1 MDEIIQKIL
10 KMLEHQNCSSRYL
23 LDKLKMEKEE
33 LNTVLT
39 YMKKNRLIYL
49 NSNNKISK
57 VLDGQL
63 VGRID
68 SDSKGRKFIRNKN
81 SKYFIEVDNL
91 HTALKNDLV
100 VCDVYNQDLAN
111 VLGIIERKNKRLVCE
126 IVKKHNKLGI
136 APFNVGCELSLM
148 PSNKDVLKNYVEG
161 DRIIVELENTV
172 DDDNVV
178 VVHTAKRIGHKD
190 DPKSDE
196 IAIAISKDFDV
207 DFSPESMKE
216 ALEIPNFVSESEKKG
231 RLDLTND
238 VIFTIDSVH
247 TKDMDDAIS
256 IKKIDNGNYLLGVH
270 IADVAHYVKPGSTLF
285 EEARKRATSL
295 YLGDTV
301 IPMLPHKLSNGICSL
316 NEGVDRLTKSCFI
329 EIDSKGKIID
339 YKIVDSVINSKKK
352 MTYEELN
359 AIFQNGTYN
368 EDYIPFLKELCHMR
382 NLSNILTNTREKRGN
397 IDFESND
404 IKVTNDKNQ
413 NPIEFISRSNEEA
426 ETLIENFMIMANEV
440 VATHFYW
447 QNLPFIY
454 RVHNYPDEE
463 KVSRTLELIQT
474 LGPKLIKLQNA
485 YGQKEIQNILNE
497 YKGTPEYSVISNL
510 LLKNM
515 AKAKYSTER
524 IGHFALALDNYCH
537 FTSPIRRF
545 PDLAIHSLL
554 DLFNKDYLKND
565 NYELQSKLQEISE
578 HSSYKERQ
586 ADDAER
592 DYLKLKMAEYMKEH
606 LGEEFDGTIMDI
618 DGNSVHIKLD
628 NNVRGV
634 LAYTG
639 EFSEAFSVDSNKKE
653 IKSLYSKTVVKLG
666 TRVTVKAHEV
676 NVPAKEIFLELIEIH
691 KTKQLIKKNN

>member
-1 MDEIIQKIL
+1 
-10 KMLEHQNCSSRYL
+10 
-23 LDKLKMEKEE
+23 
-33 LNTVLT
+33 
-39 YMKKNRLIYL
+39 
-49 NSNNKISK
+49 
-57 VLDGQL
+57 
-63 VGRID
+63 
-68 SDSKGRKFIRNKN
+68 
-81 SKYFIEVDNL
+81 
-91 HTALKNDLV
+91 
-100 VCDVYNQDLAN
+100 
-111 VLGIIERKNKRLVCE
+111 
-126 IVKKHNKLGI
+126 
-136 APFNVGCELSLM
+136 
-148 PSNKDVLKNYVEG
+148 
-161 DRIIVELENTV
+161 
-172 DDDNVV
+172 
-178 VVHTAKRIGHKD
+178 
-190 DPKSDE
+190 
-196 IAIAISKDFDV
+196 
-207 DFSPESMKE
+207 
-216 ALEIPNFVSESEKKG
+216 
-231 RLDLTND
+231 
-238 VIFTIDSVH
+238 
-247 TKDMDDAIS
+247 MDDAVS
-256 IKKIDNGNYLLGVH
+256 IKKLSNGNYLLGVH
-270 IADVAHYVKPGSTLF
+270 IADVAYYVKPGSALF

-329 EIDSKGKIID
+329 EFDSKGKIVD

-359 AIFQNGTYN
+359 EMFESGISN
-368 EDYIPFLKELCHMR
+368 EEYLPFIEDLYHMR
-382 NLSNILTNTREKRGN
+382 NLSNILSHAREKRGN
-397 IDFESND
+397 IDFESSD
-404 IKVTNDKNQ
+404 IKVTNDNNQ

-426 ETLIENFMIMANEV
+426 ETLIENFMIAANEV

-545 PDLAIHSLL
+545 PDLVIHNLL
-554 DLFNKDYLKND
+554 DLFNKDYLKNN
-565 NYELQSKLQEISE
+565 NYELQGKLQEISE

-586 ADDAER
+586 ANDAER
-592 DYLKLKMAEYMKEH
+592 DYLKLKMAEYMQEH
-606 LGEEFDGTIMDI
+606 IGEEFEGTIMDI

-634 LAYTG
+634 LAYTSD
-639 EFSEAFSVDSNKKE
+639 FSEAFSIDSNRKE
-653 IKSLYSKTVVKLG
+653 IKSIYSKTVVKLG
-666 TRVTVKAHEV
+666 TKVTVKAYEV
-676 NVPAKEIFLELIEIH
+676 NVPTKEIFLELIDIH
-691 KTKQLIKKNN
+691 KTKQLVKKNN